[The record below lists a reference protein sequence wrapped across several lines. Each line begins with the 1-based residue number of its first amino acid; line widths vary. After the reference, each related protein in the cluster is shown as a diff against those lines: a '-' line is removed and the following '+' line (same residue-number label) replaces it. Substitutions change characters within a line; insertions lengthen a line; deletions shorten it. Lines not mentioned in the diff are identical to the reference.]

1 MAEEK
6 MDIAAVV
13 DGLNRALALQRR
25 SVLLYS
31 LAGASTT
38 GGVAA
43 GIADR
48 YELFAAAELEDL
60 GRLTAKLVSV
70 GGEPT
75 TDVAPLAWEG
85 DVAVMLDRICEAETE
100 ALEALQSIIAPAG
113 DEPAGEALEHRLE
126 HTIMRKQEQ
135 VDFLSRVRRGL

>member
-1 MAEEK
+1 
-6 MDIAAVV
+6 MDVAAVV

-38 GGVAA
+38 GPLAT

-48 YELFAAAELEDL
+48 YELFAAAELADL
-60 GRLTAKLVSV
+60 GKLTAKLVAL
-70 GGEPT
+70 GGDPT
-75 TDVAPLAWEG
+75 KDVAPLAWDGEMG
-85 DVAVMLDRICEAETE
+85 AMLDRICEGETE
-100 ALEALQSIIAPAG
+100 ALQALQAIISPAG
-113 DEPAGEALEHRLE
+113 DEPAGEALEHLLE